1 MMKFIQK
8 HMIQMRKD
16 YLWGFDVPYMLTGI
30 LNTHPSS
37 AINFQKAGRTDY
49 ARFYQELMDIE

>member
-37 AINFQKAGRTDY
+37 AINFLRAGRTDY